1 LKKQNKTK
9 NNLLRSSLILSVL
22 YFSEEKGTY
31 KLYIEWQ
38 HFSNEKYR
46 VITKTKG
53 RGVRQIDY
61 NADEDLTVEKITERG
76 TKLICPP
83 GKKSVS

>member
-1 LKKQNKTK
+1 MDT
-9 NNLLRSSLILSVL
+9 V
-22 YFSEEKGTY
+22 EGKGGRGKHSTY
-31 KLYIEWQ
+31 KLYLGWQ

-61 NADEDLTVEKITERG
+61 NADENLTVEKITERG
-76 TKLICPP
+76 TKLISPRV
-83 GKKSVS
+83 KVS